1 MDRKTAVVFGCGLL
15 TGWGVLQVA
24 FSYATRQKQSHVEV
38 VTEAPENNGATIK
51 PTIQDARKTI
61 AGKGESKVAA
71 NKVTNTKQIHK
82 STCPREK
89 LSPSTARPSNGK
101 QRSILQRS
109 ATYPHK
115 NLSRSIARRSN
126 GKQRRTLQWSATC
139 NGKQR
144 IINQQSARRAVHHK
158 RTQILLGTQM
168 VRQKIHSMMANT
180 SNRILNDRS
189 NGQHAASKQLMAE
202 LMVASNARLRGKGS
216 RAACSPVR
224 GRGLR
229 KRGPR
234 QLSRVEE
241 EISEHEESEH
251 EDQHDESIGYE

>member
-1 MDRKTAVVFGCGLL
+1 MNRKTAVVFGCGLL

-101 QRSILQRS
+101 QR
-109 ATYPHK
+109 
-115 NLSRSIARRSN
+115 
-126 GKQRRTLQWSATC
+126 RTLQRSATC

-168 VRQKIHSMMANT
+168 VRQQIHSMMANT
-180 SNRILNDRS
+180 PNRILNDRS
-189 NGQHAASKQLMAE
+189 NGQHAASKQLM
-202 LMVASNARLRGKGS
+202 VVSNARLRGKGS

-229 KRGPR
+229 KRGRR

>member
-1 MDRKTAVVFGCGLL
+1 MNKKTAVVFGCGLL

-24 FSYATRQKQSHVEV
+24 FSYATRHKQSHVEV
-38 VTEAPENNGATIK
+38 VTEAHENNGATTK
-51 PTIQDARKTI
+51 RAIQDARKTI
-61 AGKGESKVAA
+61 AGKAESKVAA

-101 QRSILQRS
+101 QRRIQRS
-109 ATYPHK
+109 ATY
-115 NLSRSIARRSN
+115 
-126 GKQRRTLQWSATC
+126 

-144 IINQQSARRAVHHK
+144 IINQQNARQAVRHK
-158 RTQILLGTQM
+158 RTQILRGTQM
-168 VRQKIHSMMANT
+168 LRQQIHTMMANT
-180 SNRILNDRS
+180 PNRILNDRS
-189 NGQHAASKQLMAE
+189 NGQHAACMKQLM
-202 LMVASNARLRGKGS
+202 VVSNARLRGKGC

-224 GRGLR
+224 GRGLI
-229 KRGPR
+229 KRGR
-234 QLSRVEE
+234 RRLSRVEE

>member
-1 MDRKTAVVFGCGLL
+1 MNKKTAVVFGCGLL

-38 VTEAPENNGATIK
+38 VTEAHENNGATIK
-51 PTIQDARKTI
+51 RAIQDARKTI
-61 AGKGESKVAA
+61 AGKAESKVAA

-101 QRSILQRS
+101 QRRIQRS
-109 ATYPHK
+109 ATYPGK
-115 NLSRSIARRSN
+115 NLSRSTAGPSN
-126 GKQRRTLQWSATC
+126 GKQRRIQRSATY

-144 IINQQSARRAVHHK
+144 IINQQNARQAVRHK
-158 RTQILLGTQM
+158 RTQILRGTQM
-168 VRQKIHSMMANT
+168 LRQQIHTMMANT
-180 SNRILNDRS
+180 PNRILNDRS
-189 NGQHAASKQLMAE
+189 NGQHAACMKQLM
-202 LMVASNARLRGKGS
+202 VVSNARLRGKAC

-224 GRGLR
+224 GRGLI
-229 KRGPR
+229 KRGR
-234 QLSRVEE
+234 RRLSRVEE

>member
-1 MDRKTAVVFGCGLL
+1 MNRKTAVVFGCGLL

-101 QRSILQRS
+101 QRRILQRS

-115 NLSRSIARRSN
+115 NLSRSTARPSN
-126 GKQRRTLQWSATC
+126 GKQRRTLQRSATC

-168 VRQKIHSMMANT
+168 VRQQIHSMMANT
-180 SNRILNDRS
+180 PNRILNDRS
-189 NGQHAASKQLMAE
+189 NGQHAASKQLM
-202 LMVASNARLRGKGS
+202 VVSNARLRGKGS

-229 KRGPR
+229 KRGR
-234 QLSRVEE
+234 RRLSRVEE